1 MKKLLTF
8 IPLGI
13 GISSAIIYVFNVISF
28 KAINNTIAMSNILY
42 NLKSYLYIS
51 VAGFV
56 LYGVLKIIFFI
67 NEKKA
72 SSNISY
78 DVADKKEEVIK
89 EDNVEEKKVE
99 KESIEDNTIKN
110 LNEVYTPNYDYVP
123 LYKKEEHVNNNI
135 EVNTESANVKVNND
149 IPAYEP
155 FEVESNLNKKN
166 SVVKTE
172 IKSEEKISV
181 FKKYCTSCG
190 ALIDGHDKYC
200 GSCGYDL
207 YNQKKKST
215 VLSNILNVLEIVIL
229 ILIIYFALN
238 MLFTYKEK
246 TDPNF
251 ESPFNIKMTE

>member
-42 NLKSYLYIS
+42 NLKAYLYIS

-56 LYGVLKIIFFI
+56 LYGLIKLIFFI
-67 NEKKA
+67 NERNT
-72 SSNISY
+72 SNNISC

-89 EDNVEEKKVE
+89 EDETEENKIE

-123 LYKKEEHVNNNI
+123 LYKKED
-135 EVNTESANVKVNND
+135 KFNND

-155 FEVESNLNKKN
+155 FEVEDNLNKNN

-172 IKSEEKISV
+172 VKNEEKVSV
-181 FKKYCTSCG
+181 FKKYCTNCG

-207 YNQKKKST
+207 YNQKKKNT

-229 ILIIYFALN
+229 ILIIYFSLN
-238 MLFTYKEK
+238 MLFSYKEK

>member
-1 MKKLLTF
+1 MKKILTF
-8 IPLGI
+8 IPLGL

-42 NLKSYLYIS
+42 NLKAYLYIS

-56 LYGVLKIIFFI
+56 LYGLIKLIFFI
-67 NEKKA
+67 NERNT
-72 SSNISY
+72 SNNISC

-89 EDNVEEKKVE
+89 EDETEENKIE

-123 LYKKEEHVNNNI
+123 LYKKED
-135 EVNTESANVKVNND
+135 KVNND

-155 FEVESNLNKKN
+155 FEVEDNLNKNN

-172 IKSEEKISV
+172 VKNEEKVSV
-181 FKKYCTSCG
+181 FKKYCTNCG

-207 YNQKKKST
+207 YNQKKKNT

-229 ILIIYFALN
+229 ILIIYFSLN
-238 MLFTYKEK
+238 MLFSYKEK

>member
-8 IPLGI
+8 VPLGI

-42 NLKSYLYIS
+42 NLKAYLYIS

-56 LYGVLKIIFFI
+56 LYGLIKLIFFI
-67 NEKKA
+67 NERNA
-72 SSNISY
+72 SNNISY

-89 EDNVEEKKVE
+89 EDETEENKIE

-123 LYKKEEHVNNNI
+123 IYKKEEQ
-135 EVNTESANVKVNND
+135 VNND
-149 IPAYEP
+149 ISAYEP
-155 FEVESNLNKKN
+155 FEIEDNLNKNNSEAKKEVKN
-166 SVVKTE
+166 
-172 IKSEEKISV
+172 EEKVSV
-181 FKKYCTSCG
+181 FKKYCTNCG

-207 YNQKKKST
+207 YNQKKKNT

-229 ILIIYFALN
+229 ILIIYFSLN
-238 MLFTYKEK
+238 MLFSYKEK

>member
-42 NLKSYLYIS
+42 NLKAYLYIS
-51 VAGFV
+51 VVGFV
-56 LYGVLKIIFFI
+56 LYGLIKLIFFI
-67 NEKKA
+67 NERNT
-72 SSNISY
+72 SNNISC

-89 EDNVEEKKVE
+89 EDETEENKIE

-123 LYKKEEHVNNNI
+123 LYKKED
-135 EVNTESANVKVNND
+135 KVNND

-155 FEVESNLNKKN
+155 FEVEDNLNKNN

-172 IKSEEKISV
+172 VKNEEKVSV
-181 FKKYCTSCG
+181 FKKYCTNCG

-207 YNQKKKST
+207 YNQKKKNT

-229 ILIIYFALN
+229 ILIIYFSLN
-238 MLFTYKEK
+238 MLFSYKEK

>member
-42 NLKSYLYIS
+42 NLKAYLYIS

-56 LYGVLKIIFFI
+56 LYGLIKLIFFI
-67 NEKKA
+67 NERNT
-72 SSNISY
+72 SNNISC

-89 EDNVEEKKVE
+89 EDETEENKIE

-123 LYKKEEHVNNNI
+123 LYKKED
-135 EVNTESANVKVNND
+135 KVNND

-155 FEVESNLNKKN
+155 FEVEDNLNKNN

-172 IKSEEKISV
+172 VKNEEKVSV
-181 FKKYCTSCG
+181 FKKYCTNCG

-207 YNQKKKST
+207 YNQKKKNT

-229 ILIIYFALN
+229 ILIIYFSLN
-238 MLFTYKEK
+238 MLFSYKEK

>member
-42 NLKSYLYIS
+42 NLKAYLYIS

-56 LYGVLKIIFFI
+56 LYGLIKLIFFI
-67 NEKKA
+67 NERNT
-72 SSNISY
+72 SNNISC

-89 EDNVEEKKVE
+89 EDETEENKIE

-123 LYKKEEHVNNNI
+123 LYKKED
-135 EVNTESANVKVNND
+135 KVNNY

-155 FEVESNLNKKN
+155 FEVEDNLNKNN

-172 IKSEEKISV
+172 VKNEEKVSV
-181 FKKYCTSCG
+181 FKKYCTNCG

-207 YNQKKKST
+207 YNQKKKNT

-229 ILIIYFALN
+229 ILIIYFSLN
-238 MLFTYKEK
+238 MLFSYKEK

>member
-42 NLKSYLYIS
+42 NLKAYLYIS

-56 LYGVLKIIFFI
+56 LYGLIKLIFFI
-67 NEKKA
+67 NERNT
-72 SSNISY
+72 SNNISC

-89 EDNVEEKKVE
+89 EDETEENKIE

-123 LYKKEEHVNNNI
+123 LYKKED
-135 EVNTESANVKVNND
+135 KVNND

-155 FEVESNLNKKN
+155 FEVEDNLNKNN

-172 IKSEEKISV
+172 VKNEEKVSV
-181 FKKYCTSCG
+181 FKKYCTNCG

-207 YNQKKKST
+207 YNQKKKNT

-229 ILIIYFALN
+229 ILIIYFSLN
-238 MLFTYKEK
+238 MLFSYKEK
-246 TDPNF
+246 IDPNF

>member
-42 NLKSYLYIS
+42 NLKAYLYIS

-56 LYGVLKIIFFI
+56 LYGLIKLIFFI
-67 NEKKA
+67 NERNT
-72 SSNISY
+72 SNNISC

-89 EDNVEEKKVE
+89 EDETEENKIE

-110 LNEVYTPNYDYVP
+110 LNEVHTPNYDYVP
-123 LYKKEEHVNNNI
+123 LYKKED
-135 EVNTESANVKVNND
+135 KVNND

-155 FEVESNLNKKN
+155 FEVEDNLNKNN

-172 IKSEEKISV
+172 VKNEEKVSV
-181 FKKYCTSCG
+181 FKKYCTNCG

-207 YNQKKKST
+207 YNQKKKNT

-229 ILIIYFALN
+229 ILIIYFSLN
-238 MLFTYKEK
+238 MLFSYKEK

>member
-42 NLKSYLYIS
+42 NLKAYLYIS

-56 LYGVLKIIFFI
+56 LYGLIKLIFFI
-67 NEKKA
+67 NERNA
-72 SSNISY
+72 SNDISN

-89 EDNVEEKKVE
+89 EDEIEENKIE

-123 LYKKEEHVNNNI
+123 LYKKEEQDNENI
-135 EVNTESANVKVNND
+135 EVNNESDNIKINND

-155 FEVESNLNKKN
+155 FEVEDNLNKNN
-166 SVVKTE
+166 SVVKKE
-172 IKSEEKISV
+172 VKNEEKVSV
-181 FKKYCTSCG
+181 FKKYCTNCG
-190 ALIDGHDKYC
+190 ALIDGNDKYC

-207 YNQKKKST
+207 YNQKKKNT

-229 ILIIYFALN
+229 ILIIYFSLN
-238 MLFTYKEK
+238 MLFSYKEK

>member
-42 NLKSYLYIS
+42 NLKAYLYIS

-56 LYGVLKIIFFI
+56 LYGLIKLIFFI
-67 NEKKA
+67 NERNT
-72 SSNISY
+72 SNNISC

-89 EDNVEEKKVE
+89 EDETEENKIE

-123 LYKKEEHVNNNI
+123 LYKKED
-135 EVNTESANVKVNND
+135 KVNND

-155 FEVESNLNKKN
+155 FEVEDNLNKNN

-172 IKSEEKISV
+172 VKNEEKVSV
-181 FKKYCTSCG
+181 FKKYCTNCG

-200 GSCGYDL
+200 GRCGYDL
-207 YNQKKKST
+207 YNQKKKNT

-229 ILIIYFALN
+229 ILIIYFSLN
-238 MLFTYKEK
+238 MLFSYKEK

>member
-42 NLKSYLYIS
+42 NLKAYLYIS

-56 LYGVLKIIFFI
+56 LYGLIKLIFFI
-67 NEKKA
+67 NERNT
-72 SSNISY
+72 SNNISC

-89 EDNVEEKKVE
+89 EDETEENKIE

-123 LYKKEEHVNNNI
+123 LYKKED
-135 EVNTESANVKVNND
+135 KVNND

-155 FEVESNLNKKN
+155 FEVEDNLNKNN
-166 SVVKTE
+166 SVVKKE
-172 IKSEEKISV
+172 VKNEEKVSV
-181 FKKYCTSCG
+181 FKKYCTNCG

-207 YNQKKKST
+207 YNQKKKNT

-229 ILIIYFALN
+229 ILIIYFSLN
-238 MLFTYKEK
+238 MLFSYKEK